1 MKEKIP
7 IISHAMLVGDK
18 AKFLSMLL
26 TLKVMSPPAPGSGGG
41 ERAAGTSSAFFFFST
56 RVGGQG

>member
-18 AKFLSMLL
+18 AKFLCMLL
-26 TLKVMSPPAPGSGGG
+26 TLKVMTFLFAKSHCPCQFWGRVAGG
-41 ERAAGTSSAFFFFST
+41 AAG
-56 RVGGQG
+56 G